1 MLYNRFKEH
10 VVNDKKKMYKR
21 GSQWVVASA
30 FVVLF
35 GGTTLGVEAQP
46 VEAATSGVAN
56 VTLSKNGNASQK
68 APVAQQS
75 QQNESQASKVATPQ
89 SSAEATVTG
98 KADNTVVSSAA
109 VQNTAIASSS
119 SAAATYA
126 VASTANNPGSGS
138 DSSSMTQ
145 AEWQA
150 QKAKYDQAKSSA
162 AASEAAAKAQAEN
175 AKSSYADQITQ
186 QAEAQKEKDGSAFDQ
201 LQASGSASLA
211 AMQSSQ
217 ASSYA
222 AASQAADKTIADLNA
237 QRQTPDI
244 PVGDGGTLD
253 YVAKTGS
260 WTNIATTDDA
270 KKKTWNGNF
279 LIQNLPVFSNE
290 KSNSVANMSDK
301 ELMAYYDQGGLL
313 DISDYIDNINTPAW
327 VLTDTVK
334 NNKLSAAQ
342 KLEVNQY
349 GMMLVNNYRK
359 ALGLAPV
366 ASPSSFLSLVQER
379 GDSTVNYTELYHDTG
394 LLDRIFDGHW
404 AGECLASED
413 PAEYQKNYK
422 GKRSGDLTMIE
433 VLQSESNA
441 INGLLNNDA
450 ISADNKPNGHRN
462 ILLSDG
468 AQAGGFSYQQ
478 TTGGGWILNYD
489 DSYHTFS
496 GENTATVPDKIS
508 GITDNNQ
515 QIDLKITKVKDSLN
529 DLKSQQTKDYQTAYS
544 AYVDAQKVLYAKIT
558 KDDALLDAIPQMIKE
573 NNEKQDAAVDALIKK
588 LDAQVSQLDPGPEP
602 TSGAGSSASS
612 AGSSASSS
620 ASSSSASSAGSSA
633 SSSASSSSASSTGSS
648 ASSSAS
654 SSSASSAGSSA
665 SSSASSSSAS
675 SAGSSSSS
683 SASSSSASSA
693 GSSAFSSA
701 SSSSASSAG
710 SSSSSSASSS
720 SASSAGSSAS
730 SSASSSSASSSGSSA
745 SSSASSSSASS
756 AGSSASSSA
765 SSFSAS
771 STGSSASSSVS
782 SSSASSAGTTA
793 ASSTSSSSTSS
804 AAVASLGTTQSTNPQ
819 PMSRMAQK
827 NGKHA
832 YPATGEGQT
841 GLLLAEAGAA
851 IIAVLGFAGVR
862 KARHAK

>member
-56 VTLSKNGNASQK
+56 VTLSKDGNASQK

-126 VASTANNPGSGS
+126 AASTANNPGSGS

-211 AMQSSQ
+211 AMQLSQ

-244 PVGDGGTLD
+244 PVGDGRTLD

-270 KKKTWNGNF
+270 KQKTWNGNF

-290 KSNSVANMSDK
+290 KSNSVANMTDK
-301 ELMAYYDQGGLL
+301 EVMAYYDEGGSLQQEH
-313 DISDYIDNINTPAW
+313 DDINTPSWA
-327 VLTDTVK
+327 LTDTVK
-334 NNKLSAAQ
+334 NNNLSKAQ
-342 KLEVNQY
+342 ALEVNQY
-349 GMMLVNNYRK
+349 AMMLINNYRQ
-359 ALGLAPV
+359 ALGLSPV
-366 ASPSSFLSLVQER
+366 KTKTDFLSLVQQR
-379 GDSTVNYTELYHDTG
+379 GATLINDRTLHHDPEII
-394 LLDRIFDGHW
+394 DRIFKDYGG
-404 AGECLASED
+404 APECLAGNDIDGYMGSRTGD
-413 PAEYQKNYK
+413 P
-422 GKRSGDLTMIE
+422 TMIE
-433 VLQSESNA
+433 VFQSIADS
-441 INGLLNNDA
+441 INGMFNDDTD
-450 ISADNKPNGHRN
+450 SGQGHRG
-462 ILLSDG
+462 IFLDEA
-468 AQAGGFSYQQ
+468 AQVGGFSYQK
-478 TTGGGWILNYD
+478 TAGGWVLNYNSTD
-489 DSYHTFS
+489 ESVS
-496 GENTATVPDKIS
+496 GENIATVPDKIS

-558 KDDALLDAIPQMIKE
+558 NDDTLLFAIPKMIKE
-573 NNEKQDAAVDALIKK
+573 YNQKQDAAVDALIKK

-602 TSGAGSSASS
+602 TSGAGLSASSAGSSASSSASSSSASSAGSSTSSSASSSSASS

-633 SSSASSSSASSTGSS
+633 SSSASSSSASSAGSS

-665 SSSASSSSAS
+665 SSSV
-675 SAGSSSSS
+675 
-683 SASSSSASSA
+683 SSSSASSA
-693 GSSAFSSA
+693 GSSA
-701 SSSSASSAG
+701 
-710 SSSSSSASSS
+710 SSSASSS

-756 AGSSASSSA
+756 TGISASSSA
-765 SSFSAS
+765 
-771 STGSSASSSVS
+771 S
-782 SSSASSAGTTA
+782 SSSASSAGATA
-793 ASSTSSSSTSS
+793 SSSTSGSSTSS
-804 AAVASLGTTQSTNPQ
+804 AAVAPLGTTQSTNPQ

>member
-98 KADNTVVSSAA
+98 KADDTVVSSAA

-126 VASTANNPGSGS
+126 AASTANNPGSS
-138 DSSSMTQ
+138 SASSSMTQ

-237 QRQTPDI
+237 QRQTSNI
-244 PVGDGGTLD
+244 PVGDGGTLN

-270 KKKTWNGNF
+270 KQKTWNGNF

-290 KSNSVANMSDK
+290 KSNSVANMTDK
-301 ELMAYYDQGGLL
+301 EVMAYYDEGGSLAL
-313 DISDYIDNINTPAW
+313 SDYLDNINTPAW
-327 VLTDTVK
+327 ALTDTVK
-334 NNKLSAAQ
+334 NNTLSAAQ

-359 ALGLAPV
+359 ALGLDPV
-366 ASPSSFLSLVQER
+366 ASPTSFLTLVQER
-379 GDSTVNYTELYHDTG
+379 GDSMLGDTEMHHDTG
-394 LLDRIFDGHW
+394 ILDRIFGGHW
-404 AGECLASED
+404 AGECLASQD
-413 PAEYQKNYK
+413 PAFYQQNYK

-433 VLQSESNA
+433 VLQSESDS
-441 INGLLNNDA
+441 INGLFND
-450 ISADNKPNGHRN
+450 DTDQNQGHRN

-468 AQAGGFSYQQ
+468 AQAGGFSYQK
-478 TTGGGWILNYD
+478 TAGGGWVLNYN
-489 DSYHTFS
+489 DSYDTFS

-515 QIDLKITKVKDSLN
+515 QIDLKIAKVKDGLN

-620 ASSSSASSAGSSA
+620 ASSSSASSAGSST
-633 SSSASSSSASSTGSS
+633 SSSASSSSASSSGSS
-648 ASSSAS
+648 A
-654 SSSASSAGSSA
+654 
-665 SSSASSSSAS
+665 
-675 SAGSSSSS
+675 
-683 SASSSSASSA
+683 
-693 GSSAFSSA
+693 
-701 SSSSASSAG
+701 
-710 SSSSSSASSS
+710 SSSASSS

-756 AGSSASSSA
+756 TGSSASSSA
-765 SSFSAS
+765 
-771 STGSSASSSVS
+771 S

-804 AAVASLGTTQSTNPQ
+804 AAVATLGTTQSTNPQ

-841 GLLLAEAGAA
+841 GLLLAEAGAV

>member
-35 GGTTLGVEAQP
+35 GGTTLGVAAQP

-56 VTLSKNGNASQK
+56 VTLSKNGGASQK
-68 APVAQQS
+68 TPVAQQS
-75 QQNESQASKVATPQ
+75 QQNESQASRIATPQ
-89 SSAEATVTG
+89 SSEEATATG
-98 KADNTVVSSAA
+98 KADNTVASSAA
-109 VQNTAIASSS
+109 AQNAAKASSS
-119 SAAATYA
+119 SAAGTYA
-126 VASTANNPGSGS
+126 AASTANNPGSS
-138 DSSSMTQ
+138 SASSSMTQ

-162 AASEAAAKAQAEN
+162 AASEAAAKAQAEA
-175 AKSSYADQITQ
+175 AKNSYADQITQ

-222 AASQAADKTIADLNA
+222 VASQAADKTIADLNS

-244 PVGDGGTLD
+244 PVGDGGTLN

-270 KKKTWNGNF
+270 KQKTWNGNF

-290 KSNSVANMSDK
+290 KSNSVANMTDK
-301 ELMAYYDQGGLL
+301 EVMAYYDEGGSLAL
-313 DISDYIDNINTPAW
+313 GDYLDNINTPAW
-327 VLTDTVK
+327 ALTDTVK

-359 ALGLAPV
+359 ALGLDPV
-366 ASPSSFLSLVQER
+366 ASPTSFLTLVQER
-379 GDSTVNYTELYHDTG
+379 GDSMLGDTEMHHDTG
-394 LLDRIFDGHW
+394 ILDRIFGGHW
-404 AGECLASED
+404 AGECLASQD
-413 PAEYQKNYK
+413 PAFYQQNYK

-433 VLQSESNA
+433 VLQSESDS
-441 INGLLNNDA
+441 INGLFND
-450 ISADNKPNGHRN
+450 DTDQNQGHRN

-468 AQAGGFSYQQ
+468 AQAGGFSYQK
-478 TTGGGWILNYD
+478 TAGGGWVLNYN
-489 DSYHTFS
+489 DSYDTFS

-508 GITDNNQ
+508 GATDNNQ
-515 QIDLKITKVKDSLN
+515 QIDLKIAKVKNSLD
-529 DLKSQQTKDYQTAYS
+529 DLKAQQTKEYQTAYS

-558 KDDALLDAIPQMIKE
+558 NDDTLLFAIPKMIKE
-573 NNEKQDAAVDALIKK
+573 YNQKQDAAVDALIKK

-633 SSSASSSSASSTGSS
+633 SSSASSSST
-648 ASSSAS
+648 
-654 SSSASSAGSSA
+654 SSAGSSA
-665 SSSASSSSAS
+665 SSSASSSSTS
-675 SAGSSSSS
+675 SAGSSASS
-683 SASSSSASSA
+683 SASSSSTSSA
-693 GSSAFSSA
+693 GSSA
-701 SSSSASSAG
+701 
-710 SSSSSSASSS
+710 SSSASSS

-756 AGSSASSSA
+756 TGSSASSSA
-765 SSFSAS
+765 
-771 STGSSASSSVS
+771 T
-782 SSSASSAGTTA
+782 SSSAWSAGTTA
-793 ASSTSSSSTSS
+793 SSSTSSSSTSS
-804 AAVASLGTTQSTNPQ
+804 AAVAPLGTTQSTNPQ